1 MKTLTKQLNV
11 KLNTVHTA
19 FMFRVHKTSKL
30 NSYEQLCLICAELD
44 IDLTPYPH
52 EDFTDC
58 VNKLDKEITELLD
71 NTTEDSITVSVW
83 FS

>member
-1 MKTLTKQLNV
+1 MKTLTERLNV

-19 FMFRVHKTSKL
+19 FIFRVHRTSNL
-30 NSYEQLCLICAELD
+30 NPYEQLCLICAELD
-44 IDLTPYPH
+44 INLTLYPH
-52 EDFTDC
+52 DDFNSC

-71 NTTEDSITVSVW
+71 NTSESSIEVSVW